1 MSSRVSAFIAAWQD
15 IAHEH
20 GYVKTILFTPFMLY
34 ALAVWEP
41 EAQSAFSRDEQQ
53 RTLDEY
59 EQVDR

>member
-1 MSSRVSAFIAAWQD
+1 MSSSLSAFIAAWQD
-15 IAHEH
+15 TAHEY
-20 GYVKTILFTPFMLY
+20 GYVKTILCTPFMLY

-41 EAQSAFSRDEQQ
+41 AAQSAFSRDDQQ